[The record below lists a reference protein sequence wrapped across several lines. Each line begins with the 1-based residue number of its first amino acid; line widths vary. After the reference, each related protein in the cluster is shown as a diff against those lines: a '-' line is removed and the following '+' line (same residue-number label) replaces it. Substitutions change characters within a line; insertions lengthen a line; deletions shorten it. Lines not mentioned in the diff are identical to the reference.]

1 MKKRKYLFFRVLEKH
16 DDFLVSLGTSVR
28 RLEKNELLTIE
39 FIIKNNIPIQWTI
52 PETYVSGSFKKVGA
66 IRVPVAK

>member
-52 PETYVSGSFKKVGA
+52 AENYTAGSFKKFGA
-66 IRVPVAK
+66 IRRPVN

>member
-16 DDFLVSLGTSVR
+16 DEFTVSLGTSVR

-52 PETYVSGSFKKVGA
+52 AENYTAGTFKKVGA
-66 IRVPVAK
+66 IRVPVTK

>member
-39 FIIKNNIPIQWTI
+39 FIVKNNIPIQWTI
-52 PETYVSGSFKKVGA
+52 AENYTTGSFEKVGA
-66 IRVPVAK
+66 IRVPVTR